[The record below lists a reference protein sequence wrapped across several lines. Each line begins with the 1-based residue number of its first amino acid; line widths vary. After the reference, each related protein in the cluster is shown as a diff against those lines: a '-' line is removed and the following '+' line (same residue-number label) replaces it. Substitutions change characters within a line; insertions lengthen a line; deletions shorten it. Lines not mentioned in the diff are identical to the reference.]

1 MTAEAQATTHAWA
14 PRLWYVFAREWLGRF
29 PFWILQLGLR
39 VGVGLVFF
47 NAGLLKFKSFEFAV
61 KLFQEEYKVPLLDP
75 VIAARMTTFVELV
88 FPVLL
93 FVGLASRLATL
104 PLLGEISVIQ
114 IFVYKQAWT
123 DHVFWVSALLLI
135 LTRGPGIFSLD
146 YLIDRYFQRRSSR
159 HATLI
164 ASAPP
169 NKA

>member
-1 MTAEAQATTHAWA
+1 MTPVGQATAHTWA
-14 PRLWYVFAREWLGRF
+14 PRLWYVSAREWLGRF

-39 VGVGLVFF
+39 VGVALVFF

-61 KLFQEEYKVPLLDP
+61 KLFQDEYKVPLLDP
-75 VIAARMTTFVELV
+75 ATAARITTFVELV

-114 IFVYKQAWT
+114 IFVYRQAWT

-135 LTRGPGIFSLD
+135 LTRGPGVFSLD
-146 YLIDRYFQRRSSR
+146 YLIERHFAKRR
-159 HATLI
+159 
-164 ASAPP
+164 
-169 NKA
+169 